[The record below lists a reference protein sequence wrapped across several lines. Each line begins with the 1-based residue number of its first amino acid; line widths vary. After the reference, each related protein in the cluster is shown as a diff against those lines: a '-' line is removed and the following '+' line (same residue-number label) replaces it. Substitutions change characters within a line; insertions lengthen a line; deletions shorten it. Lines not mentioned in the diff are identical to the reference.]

1 MTGSEIKTTDHFF
14 CVARFLQYRQKLL
27 NGLFKIDLF
36 LKNAKDE
43 LLLYIILNGSG
54 NYEDT
59 VNKEILL
66 HTISFIKNTKL
77 FERSLF
83 GLWFTFYY
91 FYYYYYYF
99 YYYYFQGN
107 LIWNTAYS
115 LSHPSIQII
124 SLIQHSRLG
133 FARE

>member
-1 MTGSEIKTTDHFF
+1 MTVGPKLKQRTAFS

-43 LLLYIILNGSG
+43 LLLYMILNGSG
-54 NYEDT
+54 KYEDT
-59 VNKEILL
+59 VNKELLL

-91 FYYYYYYF
+91 FYYYYYY
-99 YYYYFQGN
+99 YYYFQGN

-115 LSHPSIQII
+115 LSHPSIPII